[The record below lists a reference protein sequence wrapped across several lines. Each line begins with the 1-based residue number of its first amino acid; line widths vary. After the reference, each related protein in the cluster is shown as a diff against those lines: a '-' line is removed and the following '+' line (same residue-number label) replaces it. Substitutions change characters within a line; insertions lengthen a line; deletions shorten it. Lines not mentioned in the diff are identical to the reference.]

1 MRGQKPLVAE
11 YSEVDTIVKAVNHRL
26 KKSDLLW
33 ELIWS
38 ILVNKQ
44 ITAVKI
50 TFILKKLLY
59 TFSLEVQIDDKIV
72 L

>member
-11 YSEVDTIVKAVNHRL
+11 YSEVDTLVKAVNHRL

-33 ELIWS
+33 ELIWN
-38 ILVNKQ
+38 IFVNKQ

-50 TFILKKLLY
+50 TFILKNQCIPL
-59 TFSLEVQIDDKIV
+59 SLEVQIDDKIV